1 MEGLKKKNLLGMD
14 VDELLS
20 ELQPYGIK
28 KFRARQIAEWIYQ
41 KGVHDF
47 SDMTNSSIL
56 RADQSRGYTLSR

>member
-47 SDMTNSSIL
+47 SDMTYL
-56 RADQSRGYTLSR
+56 P